1 MYAKVEIFSLDM
13 YYGSAA
19 GLYPRTAGVNDL
31 GNPVRAVADGGEL
44 YCQALQQMDSPNTK
58 RVTITS
64 NNSFMNLN
72 QSLFMMLVM

>member
-1 MYAKVEIFSLDM
+1 MYAKVEIYFHWILWKRCRS
-13 YYGSAA
+13 
-19 GLYPRTAGVNDL
+19 YPRTAGVNDL
-31 GNPVRAVADGGEL
+31 GNPVRDAVADGGGVIL
-44 YCQALQQMDSPNTK
+44 PGVTADGSPNTK

>member
-1 MYAKVEIFSLDM
+1 M

-31 GNPVRAVADGGEL
+31 GNPVRDAVADGGGVIL
-44 YCQALQQMDSPNTK
+44 PGVTADGSPNTK

-64 NNSFMNLN
+64 NNSFYEP
-72 QSLFMMLVM
+72 QSEFVYDASYVS

>member
-1 MYAKVEIFSLDM
+1 M

-31 GNPVRAVADGGEL
+31 GNPVRDAVADGGGVIL
-44 YCQALQQMDSPNTK
+44 PGVTADGSPNTK

-64 NNSFMNLN
+64 NIFYEP
-72 QSLFMMLVM
+72 QSEFVYDASYVS